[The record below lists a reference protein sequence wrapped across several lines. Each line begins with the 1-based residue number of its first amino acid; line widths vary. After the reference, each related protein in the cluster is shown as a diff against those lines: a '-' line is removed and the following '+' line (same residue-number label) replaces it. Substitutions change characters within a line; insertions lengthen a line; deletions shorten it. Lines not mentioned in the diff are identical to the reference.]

1 MRLDDVDRPSSGAVS
16 ATEVIHRRWVL
27 SKRAE
32 GGRPLLVRE
41 DRIVHPTGF
50 ATRARRSTATE
61 AAEAPE
67 APEAP
72 ALH

>member
-1 MRLDDVDRPSSGAVS
+1 MSLDDVDRPLSGAVA

-32 GGRPLLVRE
+32 DGRPLLVRE
-41 DRIVHPTGF
+41 GRIVHPTGF

-61 AAEAPE
+61 AAEASRG
-67 APEAP
+67 AP